1 MWRGFGIDTILT
13 LITVLLVREV
23 SDDED
28 EDPGSDGT
36 HRQVRLGVK
45 LRVDEA
51 RERCGLSQP
60 VVRILPTHDD
70 RCSLQ
75 VKLLLQSIDKTL
87 GFSLSRARGR
97 TKPSLQTH
105 RSSSCVSLVEGN

>member
-1 MWRGFGIDTILT
+1 MDTILT

-45 LRVDEA
+45 LGVDEA
-51 RERCGLSQP
+51 RERRGLSQP

-75 VKLLLQSIDKTL
+75 VKLLLLQSIDKTF

-97 TKPSLQTH
+97 TKPSLETR

>member
-1 MWRGFGIDTILT
+1 MDTILT
-13 LITVLLVREV
+13 LITVLLVSEV
-23 SDDED
+23 RDDED

-75 VKLLLQSIDKTL
+75 VKPLLQSIDKTF
-87 GFSLSRARGR
+87 GFSLSLARGR
-97 TKPSLQTH
+97 TKPSLQTR